1 MTIRFGDM
9 IEQIRN
15 NIINHIE
22 YITNN
27 CMIDEQN
34 NKAILYYFYKMR
46 SYNYDLYKNIIGLL
60 ASDHYKII
68 NYLQLSNQG
77 VKEDD
82 TYITLYESLSSQDEL
97 VTLIEEEPFIIL
109 EIINYINEFS
119 SYDYFEKRQIYLKCK
134 DKLDVLINLS
144 PYSALDYLYYCQ
156 KYDIN
161 ILKIIYKEQLEIYD
175 NDKNI
180 AINNLIATLEELF
193 NIDVDNYKELMSDLL
208 RQYYIIG
215 KKQLNSS
222 KKVVKKDYLSKNI
235 RLIENIDII
244 DIFNRLLSK
253 DCKLLIEVL
262 RRNLNNKDEDIYSY
276 QSSELEQK
284 TLRKIKDIKKIKI
297 IE

>member
-284 TLRKIKDIKKIKI
+284 TLRKIKDIKKLK
-297 IE
+297 